1 MDITGRTAVVTGAA
15 VGSGRAIAQ
24 RLAAAGARVILAD
37 IDLAGLAETQA
48 SIGDRARVVRT
59 DMTNPAEIERM
70 IASAGDTLDILVNN
84 AGGGGHLEP
93 NFPRATPA
101 EWGALLDLNLR
112 GPMLATQ
119 CALPPMQK
127 AGGGAVVNIGSSAG
141 IGHAP
146 YQSPEYGAA
155 KAGLARFTS
164 SLAPLRESMNVRVNC
179 VAPDWLATERAMRE
193 LAALSEDER
202 KSRPKPIP
210 LDVFTDAVLRLIV
223 DDTLAGRIIELWPDR
238 AEML

>member
-1 MDITGRTAVVTGAA
+1 MDVTGRTAIVTGAA

-24 RLAAAGARVILAD
+24 RLAAAGARVVLAD
-37 IDLAGLAETQA
+37 VDVAGLAQTQA
-48 SIGDRARVVRT
+48 LIGDRARVVRT
-59 DMTNPAEIERM
+59 DMTDPADIERM
-70 IASAGDTLDILVNN
+70 IAFAGDTLDILVNN

-119 CALPPMQK
+119 HALASMRA
-127 AGGGAVVNIGSSAG
+127 AGGGVVVNIGSMAG
-141 IGHAP
+141 IGHDP

-164 SLAPLRESMNVRVNC
+164 ALAPLRESMNIRVNC
-179 VAPDWLATERAMRE
+179 VAPDWLATERAIRE
-193 LAALSEDER
+193 RAALSEAER
-202 KSRPKPIP
+202 NARPTPIP
-210 LDVFTDAVLRLIV
+210 LDVFCDAVMRTIS
-223 DDTLAGRIIELWPDR
+223 DESLAGRIIVLWPDR
-238 AEML
+238 SELV